1 MEQTK
6 TKENAFKLMTG
17 DDRVN
22 ERIASQLQRKSDVSA
37 IHAFG
42 TIADDVDAT
51 GRMLPTKKEQEYS
64 STSSSEEKEKLDC
77 EQFNIAVINA
87 EAELAIANQ
96 NLNQAEVKKQ
106 ELKDGIAGDE
116 QKILEKVN
124 SVREK

>member
-1 MEQTK
+1 
-6 TKENAFKLMTG
+6 MTG